1 MRARAI
7 YVLVDEE
14 DYLELK
20 KRLLEERKSL
30 AQWVRER
37 IKEYL
42 KGAPEIETRWDGLRR
57 RRYGKEE

>member
-1 MRARAI
+1 MRAI

-14 DYLELK
+14 DYLELR

-42 KGAPEIETRWDGLRR
+42 KGAPEDRNTDDKAPS
-57 RRYGKEE
+57 GK

>member
-1 MRARAI
+1 MRAI
-7 YVLVDEE
+7 YALVDEE
-14 DYLELK
+14 DYLELR

-42 KGAPEIETRWDGLRR
+42 KEDRNTVDKAPS
-57 RRYGKEE
+57 GK